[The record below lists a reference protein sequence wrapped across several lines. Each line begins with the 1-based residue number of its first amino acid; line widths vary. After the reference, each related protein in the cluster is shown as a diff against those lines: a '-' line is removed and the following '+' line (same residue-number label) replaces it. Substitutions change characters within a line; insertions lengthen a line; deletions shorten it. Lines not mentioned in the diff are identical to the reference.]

1 MRVRFSC
8 SARWG
13 SVFPALQDEIRFSSG
28 TFRTQ
33 WISIILHAMH
43 EKMPAIKGWENAF
56 LFQRQIS
63 KRNSQKLL
71 CAFAFTAF
79 YFGAVVLN
87 PDSNEPHV
95 FLPAVCSGK
104 DLADLC
110 HTGSFCVKQK
120 PSELLSRGPRAT
132 DHEPKSKC
140 LLLLPCLVAPNTEA
154 AGGWS
159 VY

>member
-1 MRVRFSC
+1 MRS
-8 SARWG
+8 G
-13 SVFPALQDEIRFSSG
+13 FPLEHSELNEFQLYCMLCMKRCQLLRAG
-28 TFRTQ
+28 
-33 WISIILHAMH
+33 
-43 EKMPAIKGWENAF
+43 F